1 MADRT
6 AGQQTGGGPPDSRQ
20 ATGEQA
26 MSEDMAKKLPGEKPA
41 VFEIDNAGFSY
52 EDAEALAGVSFR
64 VDAGERLALLGA
76 NGSGK
81 STLLKMLDGLIFPT
95 SGGITAFGEELTEN
109 ALRDD
114 GYSQA
119 FRRRVGFV
127 FQNSDAQLFSPSVW
141 EEIAFGP
148 LHLGLTAEEV
158 EKRTEET
165 IHILGLEH
173 LRDRPPFHLSGGEKK
188 KVALASVLAIDP
200 DVLLFDEPTAGLDP
214 KTGSFLARLI
224 LQLAEAGKTIVT
236 ATQDLRLVERIAERV
251 IILGED
257 HRLAGEG
264 NAAGVL
270 ADRELLLS
278 ANLIHDHPHRHGK
291 IEHYHPHSHLK
302 DHHGHEQE

>member
-1 MADRT
+1 MADLN
-6 AGQQTGGGPPDSRQ
+6 P
-20 ATGEQA
+20 E
-26 MSEDMAKKLPGEKPA
+26 PA
-41 VFEIDNAGFSY
+41 IFEVDAVGFSY

-81 STLLKMLDGLIFPT
+81 STLLKMLDGLIFPST
-95 SGGITAFGEELTEN
+95 GVITAFGETLSEN
-109 ALRDD
+109 ALRDN
-114 GYSQA
+114 GYSQT

-148 LHLGLTAEEV
+148 LHLGLSSEEV
-158 EKRTEET
+158 ERRTQET

-173 LRDRPPFHLSGGEKK
+173 LKDRPPFHLSGGEKK
-188 KVALASVLAIDP
+188 KVALASVLAIEP

-214 KTGSFLARLI
+214 KTETFLARLI
-224 LQLAEAGKTIVT
+224 LQLSEAGKTIVT
-236 ATQDLRLVERIAERV
+236 ATQDLRLVEEIADRV

-264 NAAGVL
+264 TAARIL
-270 ADRELLLS
+270 ADRELLLA

-291 IEHYHPHSHLK
+291 IEHFHPHSHLE
-302 DHHGHEQE
+302 DHHGREPGS